1 MGKGSR
7 SWFFGT
13 GHLLPKKPA
22 SESSAVV
29 SNETPTTGGHKG
41 PFRSLS
47 FLPLLL
53 VAVIFEILY
62 LFLLALAP
70 LPELHLHPTPL
81 ITGLPWTLALS
92 HLLFPGAWISAA
104 NTPDGDWIYIF
115 LLAIAFLALA
125 GLHLFIIRSFFKRSR
140 LEKESS
146 LSLRWLFLL
155 LIGATIFGLTLLL
168 QPALFSDDIFRYVIS
183 GRMLALYHVDPITT
197 AVAQVPHD
205 PYLAWISQPTVN
217 IYGPLWLT
225 FVSLLVRFGGTPVS
239 MLLLFKG
246 VALLFHLLNCVL
258 LWAILGRI
266 APARRF
272 VGTLLYAW
280 NPLAL
285 IELAGNGHNE
295 AILICLLLLAIWL
308 HMQDKGRWYEIGAL
322 ALFSLAI
329 AINFIALLLAVMYI
343 WFVVRRYS
351 GIAGISWNAGW
362 RIFLVLVIVALIYIP
377 YWYGASTY
385 LAITS
390 NMNLQ
395 PEMYSFV
402 DTLASPLRQFY
413 GFIVQGSKLYSTYI
427 NPTAA
432 ANATV
437 LSTTTFIFAL
447 IYFYLL
453 GKVRK
458 APKTTMGMK
467 YVSRADAEMKLP
479 GFDVLLSGWCITAV
493 GYMVLVSGVF
503 WPSFVLWVLWLVALR
518 QIDAL
523 SVSILLLSY
532 TALFIYPLMDFGND
546 PVVVYSPLLIFG
558 IPLVYLLLSKT
569 RRTERK
575 RLIYGG

>member
-1 MGKGSR
+1 
-7 SWFFGT
+7 
-13 GHLLPKKPA
+13 LPKKPA
-22 SESSAVV
+22 SENSAAAN
-29 SNETPTTGGHKG
+29 NETLTTGGHKD
-41 PFRSLS
+41 PLPTLS
-47 FLPLLL
+47 PHPLLL
-53 VAVIFEILY
+53 VGIIFEILY

-81 ITGLPWTLALS
+81 INDLSWTLALS
-92 HLLFPGAWISAA
+92 HLLFPGAWTSAG
-104 NTPDGDWIYIF
+104 NTPNGDWLYIF

-125 GLHLFIIRSFFKRSR
+125 GLHLFMIRSFFNRSR
-140 LEKESS
+140 LEKGSS

-183 GRMLALYHVDPITT
+183 GRMLTLYHVDPMTT
-197 AVAQVPHD
+197 AVAQFPHD
-205 PYLAWISQPTVN
+205 PYLAWISQPAVN
-217 IYGPLWLT
+217 VYGPLWLT
-225 FVSLLVRFGGTPVS
+225 FVSVLVRFGGTPVS

-295 AILICLLLLAIWL
+295 AVLICLLLLATWL
-308 HMQDKGRWYEIGAL
+308 HVQDKGRWYVIGAL
-322 ALFSLAI
+322 ALFSFAI
-329 AINFIALLLAVMYI
+329 AINFIALLVVVMYI

-351 GIAGISWNAGW
+351 GIASVTWNAGW
-362 RIFLVLVIVALIYIP
+362 RIFPVLALVALIYIP
-377 YWYGASTY
+377 YWHGATTY

-395 PEMYSFV
+395 PEVYSFAN
-402 DTLASPLRQFY
+402 TLASPLRQLY
-413 GFIVQGSKLYSTYI
+413 SLLVQGSKLSSTYI
-427 NPTAA
+427 NPIAA

-447 IYFYLL
+447 IYFNLL

-458 APKTTMGMK
+458 APKTTTGMK
-467 YVSRADAEMKLP
+467 YVSNADAEMKLP
-479 GFDVLLSGWCITAV
+479 GFDVLLTSWCITTV

-503 WPSFVLWVLWLVALR
+503 WPSFILWALWIVALR
-518 QIDAL
+518 QLDAL
-523 SVSILLLSY
+523 SISVLLLSY
-532 TALFIYPLMDFGND
+532 TALFIYLLRDFGNG
-546 PVVVYSPLLIFG
+546 PVVIYSPLLIFG
-558 IPLVYLLLSKT
+558 IPLVYLLLSRTK
-569 RRTERK
+569 RTERK
-575 RLIYGG
+575 RLFYGR

>member
-1 MGKGSR
+1 
-7 SWFFGT
+7 
-13 GHLLPKKPA
+13 
-22 SESSAVV
+22 
-29 SNETPTTGGHKG
+29 
-41 PFRSLS
+41 
-47 FLPLLL
+47 
-53 VAVIFEILY
+53 
-62 LFLLALAP
+62 LALAP

-81 ITGLPWTLALS
+81 INDLSWTLALS
-92 HLLFPGAWISAA
+92 RLIFPGAWTSAG
-104 NTPDGDWIYIF
+104 NTPNADWIYFF

-125 GLHLFIIRSFFKRSR
+125 GFHLFMTGSFFNRIR

-155 LIGATIFGLTLLL
+155 LIGAAIFGITLLL

-183 GRMLALYHVDPITT
+183 GRMLTLYHVDPMIT
-197 AVAQVPHD
+197 AVAQFPHD

-217 IYGPLWLT
+217 VYGPLWLT

-272 VGTLLYAW
+272 AGTLLYAW

-295 AILICLLLLAIWL
+295 AVLICLLLLATWL
-308 HMQDKGRWYEIGAL
+308 HVQDKGRWYEIGAL
-322 ALFSLAI
+322 VLFSLAI
-329 AINFIALLLAVMYI
+329 AINFIALLLAVIYI

-351 GIAGISWNAGW
+351 GTASVTWNAGW
-362 RIFLVLVIVALIYIP
+362 RMVLVLVVVALIYIP
-377 YWYGASTY
+377 YWHGATTY

-395 PEMYSFV
+395 PEVYSFAN
-402 DTLASPLRQFY
+402 TLASPLRQLY
-413 GFIVQGSKLYSTYI
+413 SLLVQWSKLSSTYI
-427 NPTAA
+427 NPIAA

-437 LSTTTFIFAL
+437 LSTTIFIFAL
-447 IYFYLL
+447 IYFNLL

-458 APKTTMGMK
+458 APKTTTGMK
-467 YVSRADAEMKLP
+467 YVSNADAMMKLP
-479 GFDVLLSGWCITAV
+479 GFDVLLTSWCITTV
-493 GYMVLVSGVF
+493 GYMVFVSGVF
-503 WPSFVLWVLWLVALR
+503 WPSFILWALWIVALR
-518 QIDAL
+518 QLDAL
-523 SVSILLLSY
+523 SISVLLLSY
-532 TALFIYPLMDFGND
+532 TALFIYLLRDFGNG

-558 IPLVYLLLSKT
+558 IPVVYLLLSRTK
-569 RRTERK
+569 RTERK
-575 RLIYGG
+575 RLFYGR